1 MRCAKSI
8 VFFLTLLAAG
18 LLLVARGD
26 AAQTEVGAA
35 TQKAAIQGYCDKNS
49 IDMPDLTVSGDDGYG
64 DKPTVSKED
73 PSWQIDYAF
82 PAAAEGTGEFF
93 LLHKTDGG
101 WTVVAHTDKGQVG
114 WTADELKG
122 LGAPTD
128 IVLDPT
134 Q

>member
-1 MRCAKSI
+1 M
-8 VFFLTLLAAG
+8 
-18 LLLVARGD
+18 
-26 AAQTEVGAA
+26 
-35 TQKAAIQGYCDKNS
+35 
-49 IDMPDLTVSGDDGYG
+49 
-64 DKPTVSKED
+64 SKED

-82 PAAAEGTGEFF
+82 PTAEEGAGSFF

-101 WTVVAHTDKGQVG
+101 WTDVAATKEVG
-114 WTADELKG
+114 WTSAQLKE

>member
-1 MRCAKSI
+1 MRGNRSI
-8 VFFLTLLAAG
+8 VLFLTLLAAG
-18 LLLVARGD
+18 LPLVACGD
-26 AAQTEVGAA
+26 AAQTEEGAA
-35 TQKAAIQGYCDKNS
+35 TQKAAIEAYCDRNS
-49 IDMPDLTVSGDDGYG
+49 IDIPQPTLASDGYG

-73 PSWQIDYAF
+73 PGWEIDFAF
-82 PAAAEGTGEFF
+82 PAEAEGAGQFF

-101 WTVVAHTDKGQVG
+101 WT
-114 WTADELKG
+114 ADELKN